1 MKNQFNTIINE
12 EISNFLNEAYV
23 FEGDNFKF
31 QQRIN
36 NSMFYN
42 YAGFSTD
49 YDLDINESNILI
61 NWHIVFWL
69 NQYGIENFN
78 IIVDSVEGTYKIQY
92 LNKQT
97 DVQEQEVEKNIADI
111 KWKFVVGNANLELGS
126 GLYVNG
132 LTFDFKTNT
141 CNVEF

>member
-1 MKNQFNTIINE
+1 MKNSVNKIINE
-12 EISNFLNEAYV
+12 EVGNYLNEAYV

-36 NSMFYN
+36 NSTFIN
-42 YAGFSTD
+42 YEGFSTD
-49 YDLDINESNILI
+49 YDLNIIESDVMV

-97 DVQEQEVEKNIADI
+97 DVQEQEVEKNISEI
-111 KWKFVVGNANLELGS
+111 KWKFVVGAASLNIGG
-126 GLYVNG
+126 GLYVSG
-132 LTFDFKTNT
+132 LNFDFKTNT
-141 CNVEF
+141 CDVKF

>member
-1 MKNQFNTIINE
+1 MRKSLDILINE
-12 EISNFLNEAYV
+12 EVTNYLNEGYV

-31 QQRIN
+31 QQRVN

-42 YAGFSTD
+42 YEGFSTD
-49 YDLDINESNILI
+49 YDLNIMESDIMV

-69 NQYGIENFN
+69 NEYGIENFN
-78 IIVDSVEGTYKIQY
+78 IIVDNVEGTYKIQY

-97 DVQEQEVEKNIADI
+97 DVQEQEVDKNISEI
-111 KWKFVVGNANLELGS
+111 KWKFVVGNVSLELGN
-126 GLYVNG
+126 GLYITG

-141 CNVEF
+141 CDVEF